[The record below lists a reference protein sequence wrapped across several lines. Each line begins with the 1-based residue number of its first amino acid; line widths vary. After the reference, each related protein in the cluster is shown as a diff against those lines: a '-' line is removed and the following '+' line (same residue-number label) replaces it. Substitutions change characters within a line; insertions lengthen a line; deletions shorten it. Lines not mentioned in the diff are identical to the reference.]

1 MEQTEGEKGKKKRRD
16 REREMLMK
24 TMTRF
29 RIPTLASLA
38 FWEIDDE
45 RRGSILM
52 LAEADILMLALMQRY
67 LTWVWTAA
75 AGIKIG

>member
-1 MEQTEGEKGKKKRRD
+1 
-16 REREMLMK
+16 MLMK
-24 TMTRF
+24 TMMRF

-45 RRGSILM
+45 RKGRSVLM